1 MKGSR
6 RVLIWVGVSLGILLL
21 AIQFVPVDRSN
32 PARQTRVPASP
43 EARAILQRACYDCHS
58 NEVRWPWYSY
68 VAPVSWLVS
77 KDVKQ
82 GREALNFSTWNL
94 LSAAEQAEAFN
105 ESWEKVQQGEM
116 PLWFYLPLHPSAKL
130 SPADRAILQSW
141 ASSGGA
147 GSASG
152 ADAGSDATT
161 GTGTGAGTTGT
172 DPGTTGAGTGLGTID
187 FGAGA
192 GTGADTGATG
202 GTDTGITG
210 GTSGSTVGDGDG
222 DGDGHRGGHRGG
234 DGDGDRDGDGD

>member
-6 RVLIWVGVSLGILLL
+6 RVLIWIAVTLGILLL

-68 VAPVSWLVS
+68 VAPVSWLIA
-77 KDVKQ
+77 KDVNE

-94 LSAAEQAEAFN
+94 LSAAEQAEAFD
-105 ESWEKVQQGEM
+105 ESWEKVAQGEM

-141 ASSGGA
+141 ASTGGA

-152 ADAGSDATT
+152 ADTGTGATTNTSTGSTTT
-161 GTGTGAGTTGT
+161 GTGS
-172 DPGTTGAGTGLGTID
+172 DTTGAGTGLGTVD
-187 FGAGA
+187 FG
-192 GTGADTGATG
+192 TGN
-202 GTDTGITG
+202 
-210 GTSGSTVGDGDG
+210 GTSGGTAGSTGGDGDG
-222 DGDGHRGGHRGG
+222 DGDGGRGGHRDG
-234 DGDGDRDGDGD
+234 DGDGKGGGDRDGDGD